1 MRLLTLLYAS
11 SLVSFSDPDDPR
23 EEKRVGAYTF
33 LLDGSADDDVDGQ
46 DGLSLPST
54 MDMYNDD
61 PDDAVL
67 EGEEPAGSKAA
78 TRPAFLRTGIDTG
91 SSTED
96 ESGDDGPRD
105 SRQSAAHPRRG
116 RGGSA
121 YGLGERGRGAPR
133 GNVPRGGSARGRGR
147 GGVGVGSVGGGDSGS
162 GDSGRGRGGRGGAGR
177 GGGRGRGA
185 RGRGGRGA
193 HGRRDGAAKKQAR
206 AGM

>member
-1 MRLLTLLYAS
+1 MYCL
-11 SLVSFSDPDDPR
+11 SDPDDPR

-33 LLDGSADDDVDGQ
+33 LLDGSAEDVEGEEFDSSPGA
-46 DGLSLPST
+46 

-67 EGEEPAGSKAA
+67 EGEEPLGSKAA
-78 TRPAFLRTGIDTG
+78 ARPAFLRAGVDTG

-96 ESGDDGPRD
+96 ESGDDG
-105 SRQSAAHPRRG
+105 SADGSVKIASNRSGRGASGSLDRG
-116 RGGSA
+116 RGGS
-121 YGLGERGRGAPR
+121 RGSDS
-133 GNVPRGGSARGRGR
+133 RGGGARGRGR
-147 GGVGVGSVGGGDSGS
+147 GGAGVGRGGGELG
-162 GDSGRGRGGRGGAGR
+162 GGGRGRGGRGGSGR
-177 GGGRGRGA
+177 GGGGRGRGA